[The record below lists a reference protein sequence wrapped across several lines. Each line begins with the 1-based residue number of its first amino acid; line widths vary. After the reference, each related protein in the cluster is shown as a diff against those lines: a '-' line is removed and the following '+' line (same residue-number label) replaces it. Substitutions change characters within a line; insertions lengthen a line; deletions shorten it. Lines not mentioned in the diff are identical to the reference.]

1 MSKIK
6 NRFEQ
11 LAVKGEKA
19 LIAYIMAGD
28 PNLSETCKIVLELEK
43 AGADFIELGVPFTDP
58 VADGPTIQ
66 KAAERALHQGVTL
79 PLILEH
85 VANLRR
91 KTTIPILL
99 MTYLN
104 PIFAMGR
111 NAVCGLEH
119 FFKEARRVGVDGVI
133 IPDLP
138 LEEAK
143 ECLHWSR
150 RYRVDLIFLVAPTTP
165 LERVEKI
172 ASYTT
177 GFLYY
182 VSITGITG
190 ASIKNI
196 ASVTKRISEIK
207 SLVKI
212 PVVAGFGISTGEEA
226 KAVSRVAD
234 GVVVGS
240 LFVKTIE
247 TAKQEADI
255 LPILYQQTASL
266 KAAILS

>member
-1 MSKIK
+1 MTRIK
-6 NRFEQ
+6 NRFDQ

-28 PNLSETCKIVLELEK
+28 PNLADTEKIVLEMEK
-43 AGADFIELGVPFTDP
+43 SGADFIELGVPFSDP

-66 KAAERALHQGVTL
+66 RAAERALQQGVTL
-79 PLILEH
+79 PAILER
-85 VANLRR
+85 VASLRK
-91 KTTIPILL
+91 KTKIPILL

-104 PIFAMGR
+104 PIL
-111 NAVCGLEH
+111 AVGLEL
-119 FFKEARRVGVDGVI
+119 FFKEARRVGVDGLI

-172 ASYTT
+172 ASVAT
-177 GFLYY
+177 GFIYY

-190 ASIKNI
+190 AAIKQI
-196 ASVTKRISEIK
+196 TSVTERISKIK
-207 SLVKI
+207 SRVKI

-226 KAVSRVAD
+226 KEICRAAD
-234 GVVVGS
+234 GVVIGS

-247 TAKQEADI
+247 TATEEGTL
-255 LPILYQQTASL
+255 LPRLSQQVANL
-266 KAAILS
+266 KATILS

>member
-1 MSKIK
+1 MSRIK
-6 NRFEQ
+6 NKFDQ
-11 LAVKGEKA
+11 LAVGGNVPSGEKA

-28 PNLSETCKIVLELEK
+28 PNLSETEKIVLEMEK
-43 AGADFIELGVPFTDP
+43 AGADFIELGVPFSDP

-66 KAAERALHQGVTL
+66 KAAQRALQQGVTL
-79 PLILEH
+79 PLILER
-85 VANLRR
+85 VAIIR
-91 KTTIPILL
+91 KKTKIPILL

-104 PIFAMGR
+104 PILAMG
-111 NAVCGLEH
+111 VEF
-119 FFKEARRVGVDGVI
+119 FFKEAHRVSVDGVI

-150 RYRVDLIFLVAPTTP
+150 RHHVDLIFLIAPTTP
-165 LERVEKI
+165 FERVEKI
-172 ASYTT
+172 ASVAT
-177 GFLYY
+177 GFIYY
-182 VSITGITG
+182 VSLTGITG
-190 ASIKNI
+190 AAIKQI
-196 ASVTKRISEIK
+196 TAVTERISKIK

-226 KAVSRVAD
+226 KEVCRTAD

-247 TAKQEADI
+247 TSSEEGTL
-255 LPILYQQTASL
+255 LPRLSQQVSSL
-266 KAAILS
+266 KGAILS